1 MQLARVAALALLVLL
16 PACKRELDLPAVDG
30 FIAGRVLESEESG
43 APPLAGVAV
52 SVQGSNLAAVS
63 DGQGLFA
70 VGPMPGGT
78 YRVLLDRR
86 DPNGG
91 RRSRL
96 FSGVQAKGGATISL
110 GNISL
115 RESAQV
121 TGRVL
126 LE

>member
-70 VGPMPGGT
+70 VGPMPGGP

-86 DPNGG
+86 DPNAGPPSPPLPRGPAQG
-91 RRSRL
+91 RPPH
-96 FSGVQAKGGATISL
+96 SL
-110 GNISL
+110 GPL
-115 RESAQV
+115 
-121 TGRVL
+121 
-126 LE
+126 